1 MPLIMEEH
9 GNKHCRFSLFFFLKK
24 KKPSGV
30 RVVAATQQEIIVS
43 RGAGQAGFCLAF
55 TFFLSYNNFYDFL
68 T

>member
-1 MPLIMEEH
+1 MGTNTIDF
-9 GNKHCRFSLFFFLKK
+9 RFFFLKKK

>member
-9 GNKHCRFSLFFFLKK
+9 GNKHCRFSLFFLKK

-55 TFFLSYNNFYDFL
+55 SFFLSYNNFYDFL

>member
-1 MPLIMEEH
+1 
-9 GNKHCRFSLFFFLKK
+9 
-24 KKPSGV
+24 V